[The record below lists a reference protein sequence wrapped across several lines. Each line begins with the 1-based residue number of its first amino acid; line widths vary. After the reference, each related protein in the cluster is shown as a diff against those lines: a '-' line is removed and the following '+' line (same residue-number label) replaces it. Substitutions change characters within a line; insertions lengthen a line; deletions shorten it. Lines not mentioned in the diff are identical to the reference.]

1 MVRFVTGSTFKK
13 FAPFAVALLITAGAQ
28 AATVS
33 STFALTGSLTV
44 SSTYAITGQATMSGV
59 YAGNGAFSGTVS
71 LTGSTP
77 TSPNYTI
84 TVSAGNTLTG
94 IFTFASAALSTPSPG
109 TLTITGG
116 TGSYAGYTTSTAFSL
131 TETGSVS
138 TTTGAITVNFSGS
151 GTVNTAGG
159 GTTTPVP
166 TIASVTDGASYTA
179 NVAPGAFFIV
189 WGTNLFPGSAGVY
202 PPFPWPTVSNGV
214 KVTFTPVAGGAG
226 TDAYLEYL
234 GAGQINAVLPSTV
247 AAGNYNVTVTNGT
260 VSAPFVAQVV
270 ASKPALFT
278 QDWSGTGLAVVQ
290 NYVSASET
298 DWDRL
303 TTGVYSGSQS
313 SPAKPGQVLIAW
325 GTGLGAWAAADN
337 ADGVFHDFSTSES
350 IAAIVGGVSIPVAY
364 AGRAGWAGEDQINF
378 TLPGNIPTGCAVTL
392 QISVK
397 GVLSAP
403 VSISIAPSTS
413 ATACVQPGYTTQQL
427 QSLDQGGT
435 ITSGGFT
442 LDHGVTTAP
451 SATID
456 SIAGVFSQTSGYQ
469 LSSSGT
475 QNAIVA
481 TSGSCV
487 VTRVTTTT
495 STVTAGHSTSFDAGT
510 VTLTGP
516 SGTNL
521 NNQKLTETSNTY
533 LYMIGES
540 GSGIPGQPSGSI
552 LAGTYTLT
560 GAGGTDVGP
569 FSTSITIGPPLT
581 LNNPLP
587 ATVTESAGLTL
598 NWTGGNAADVV
609 EIAGDSATT
618 SGTGANETTTAT
630 GFVCTTTAGQ
640 KTFTVPAS
648 ILTWLPTISAAQVAA
663 GTASGSLDV
672 LSIATPATS
681 FNATLKKDG
690 STIPSSF
697 ASITGISGSALYQ

>member
-1 MVRFVTGSTFKK
+1 MIRFMTGYAFKR
-13 FAPFAVALLITAGAQ
+13 FAPFALALMITAGAQ

-33 STFALTGSLTV
+33 STFTLTGSAPLG
-44 SSTYAITGQATMSGV
+44 SSYAITGPATLTNVG
-59 YAGNGAFSGTVS
+59 SGTFAS
-71 LTGSTP
+71 TISTSSGTLTAP
-77 TSPNYTI
+77 FTI
-84 TVSAGNTLTG
+84 TLSGGTLTG
-94 IFTFASAALSTPSPG
+94 TFTLAAAALNG
-109 TLTITGG
+109 TGTGSLTITGG
-116 TGSYAGYTTSTAFSL
+116 TNSYAGYTSTAFSL
-131 TETGSVS
+131 TETGSIS
-138 TTTGAITVNFSGS
+138 TSTLSLSLTCTGT

-378 TLPGNIPTGCAVTL
+378 TLPNNVPTGCAVTL

-397 GVLSAP
+397 GVLGAP
-403 VSISIAPSTS
+403 VSISIAPSAG

-451 SATID
+451 SSATTD
-456 SIAGVFSQTSGYQ
+456 FIAGVFSQTSGYQ

-487 VTRVTTTT
+487 VTRVTSTT

-533 LYMIGES
+533 LYMIGTS
-540 GSGIPGQPSGSI
+540 GSGIPGQPNGSI

-569 FSTSITIGPPLT
+569 FNTSITIGPPLT

-609 EIAGDSATT
+609 EIVGDSATT

-672 LSIATPATS
+672 LSIATPATN

-697 ASITGISGSALYQ
+697 ASITSISGPALYQ